1 MLLEMKKADIFHCQ
15 GQTNLCFSPDFQ
27 MFLEQLQSF
36 QITFRCQ
43 IFDVMISKEPM
54 VASMV
59 RYDTPDRIYAC
70 TWNAHDS

>member
-1 MLLEMKKADIFHCQ
+1 
-15 GQTNLCFSPDFQ
+15 

-59 RYDTPDRIYAC
+59 RYDTPDRIYASMILS